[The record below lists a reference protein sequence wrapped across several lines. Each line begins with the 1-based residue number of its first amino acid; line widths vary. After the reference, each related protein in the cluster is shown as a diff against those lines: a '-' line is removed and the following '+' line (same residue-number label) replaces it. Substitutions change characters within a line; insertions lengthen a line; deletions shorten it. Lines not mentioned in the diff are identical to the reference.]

1 MKLTGATDLAR
12 MQVLQQR
19 ALDTRQALDKAAVE
33 LTTGE
38 QSSRFKATGRNLT
51 RLFALERSLDR
62 NAVFSETL
70 SLTEVRLDIMQAGMG
85 QILGPLENVA
95 IDLATSVGI
104 GDIAAS
110 NTHATTARRH
120 FADTVGILNGQVAG
134 QSLYAGTATDGP
146 ALAQADAMLAQLDAL
161 VAGAA
166 TAADVV
172 AAIDGYFAAP
182 AGGFF
187 TTGFVGSPDNLSP
200 AEVGENQRIDYA
212 MRADAAEMVDAL
224 RGLALAAVVPGGALA
239 GNDAERMAL
248 LGVAG
253 ERMIA
258 AKEGVL
264 DVRSKI
270 GVAQEAVELA
280 RASRVS
286 ERDTLSLARAKLVAI
301 DPLEAASTY
310 QQLEIQLEQVF
321 TVTSRIANLSFLNF
335 MR

>member
-19 ALDTRQALDKAAVE
+19 ALDTRKALDTAAVE

-38 QSSRFKATGRNLT
+38 QASRFKATGGNLT

-62 NAVFSETL
+62 NTVFSETIA
-70 SLTEVRLDIMQAGMG
+70 LTELRLDIMQEGMG
-85 QILGPLENVA
+85 TILAPLENVS

-104 GDIAAS
+104 GDISAS
-110 NTHATTARRH
+110 MIHANAARRH
-120 FADTVGILNGQVAG
+120 FADTVGVLNGQVAG
-134 QSLYAGTATDGP
+134 QSLYAGTATDRA
-146 ALAQADAMLAQLDAL
+146 ALAQADAILADLDAL
-161 VAGAA
+161 VAGAT
-166 TAADVV
+166 TAADVT
-172 AAIDGYFAAP
+172 AAIDAFFAKP
-182 AGGFF
+182 GGGFF
-187 TTGFVGSPDNLSP
+187 ATGFIGAPDDLNP
-200 AEVGENQRIDYA
+200 VEIGENQRIDYA
-212 MRADAAEMVDAL
+212 MRADADELVDVL

-239 GNDAERMAL
+239 GDPAEQMAL
-248 LGVAG
+248 LGTAG
-253 ERMIA
+253 ERMLA

-264 DVRSKI
+264 DLRSRI
-270 GVAQEAVELA
+270 GSAQEAVELA
-280 RASRVS
+280 RAARVS

-321 TVTSRIANLSFLNF
+321 TVTSRVASLSFLNF